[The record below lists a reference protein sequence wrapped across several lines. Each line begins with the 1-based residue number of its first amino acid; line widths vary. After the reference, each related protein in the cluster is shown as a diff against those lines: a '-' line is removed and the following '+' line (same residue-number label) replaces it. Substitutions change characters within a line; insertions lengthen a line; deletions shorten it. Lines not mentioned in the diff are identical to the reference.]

1 MNRCA
6 SKVLAGL
13 TLLVLLGAS
22 RDAAAQGGPGHFWLG
37 NDLHA
42 ACTGGNE
49 AQLQTCTGYVMAI
62 VDVVAEAR
70 NDGTARACVPFNIAR
85 QHVVDVTVAYLR
97 ENPQLWRRHAS
108 SLVMAALN
116 ARYPCP

>member
-1 MNRCA
+1 MIRAA
-6 SKVLAGL
+6 SNVLA
-13 TLLVLLGAS
+13 VLLCVLLLGVS
-22 RDAAAQGGPGHFWLG
+22 RQGAAQGGPGHFWFG

-49 AQLQTCTGYVMAI
+49 AQAQTCAGYVMAI
-62 VDVVAEAR
+62 VDVAAEAR
-70 NDGTARACVPFNIAR
+70 NEGTARACVPFNVAR
-85 QHVVDVTVAYLR
+85 QQVVDVTVAYLR
-97 ENPQLWRRHAS
+97 ENPQLWRRLAS